1 MNMYIYL
8 HVHLQYRVVNMYTCT
23 RTHSG
28 LCTYTGSCTCMMY
41 MYTWQNHEGT
51 FNYNISGHAST
62 CNYFTNTHE
71 PM

>member
-1 MNMYIYL
+1 
-8 HVHLQYRVVNMYTCT
+8 MYTCT